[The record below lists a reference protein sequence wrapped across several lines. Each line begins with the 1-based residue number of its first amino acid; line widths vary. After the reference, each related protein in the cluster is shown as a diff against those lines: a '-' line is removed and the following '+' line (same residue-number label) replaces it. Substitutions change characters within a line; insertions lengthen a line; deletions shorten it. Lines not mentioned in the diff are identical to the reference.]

1 MTVGTAKDAS
11 LSEDG
16 TRPSPIKSA
25 AVCFF
30 GITRSLRYTHG
41 SILRNVIEPLEG
53 RASVR
58 IYGHFFDQERIA
70 NPRSGE
76 EGALDREDHR
86 FLSFDSLERE
96 AENPAAVQA
105 LFDELTPFGD
115 SWEDGFRS
123 VRNLSHQLY
132 SLKRVTQAALKD
144 APDLVIFVRPDL
156 AYHDTLADVY
166 DRALA
171 AQSSVLLIPDWQ
183 EHGGRNDRFAIAV
196 GVAAA
201 ESYGCRFD
209 RATDYVGPGTPLHS
223 EKLLSHATSDVE
235 VQTIPHR
242 ASRIRFNGNINPED
256 FHPSWFIE
264 MEFEIERRLKS
275 RKLWRFFRKP
285 LRLWFVFRHG
295 NRRIAGEKL
304 QADLSTGDTPA

>member
-1 MTVGTAKDAS
+1 MTVATAKDIS
-11 LSEDG
+11 LSEDR
-16 TRPSPIKSA
+16 TRPSLVKSA

-41 SILRNVIEPLEG
+41 SILRNVIEPLKE

-58 IYGHFFDQERIA
+58 IYGHFFDQEKIA
-70 NPRSGE
+70 NPHSGE

-86 FLSFDSLERE
+86 FLSFDYLERE
-96 AENPAAVQA
+96 TVNPAAVQA

-115 SWEDGFRS
+115 SWDDGFRS

-156 AYHDTLADVY
+156 AYHDTLADAY
-166 DRALA
+166 DKALA

-183 EHGGRNDRFAIAV
+183 DHGGRNDRFAIAV

-201 ESYGCRFD
+201 ETYGYRFD
-209 RATDYVGPGTPLHS
+209 QAIDYVGPGTALHS
-223 EKLLSHATSDVE
+223 EKLLRYVTSDIE
-235 VQTIPHR
+235 VQTISHR

-285 LRLWFVFRHG
+285 LRLWYVFSYG
-295 NRRIAGEKL
+295 NRRISGEKL
-304 QADLSTGDTPA
+304 QADLSTGDTLA